1 MEKNLPELSERGRKQ
16 QVKVGN
22 RYGMEGGKI
31 LHNIQEASLSTV
43 LYKGKHA
50 SLFLVGILN
59 LPVHNK
65 YCSHLFP
72 H

>member
-22 RYGMEGGKI
+22 RYSIEGGKI

-43 LYKGKHA
+43 LYKRKHA
-50 SLFLVGILN
+50 SVSSRN
-59 LPVHNK
+59 LESACP
-65 YCSHLFP
+65 
-72 H
+72 